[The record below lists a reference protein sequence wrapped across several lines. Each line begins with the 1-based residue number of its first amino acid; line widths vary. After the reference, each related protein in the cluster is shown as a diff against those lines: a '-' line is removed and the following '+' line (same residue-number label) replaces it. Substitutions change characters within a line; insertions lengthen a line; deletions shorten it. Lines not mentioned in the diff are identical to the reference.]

1 MRPDVTDVVPI
12 RRALLSVA
20 DKTGLVDVARALLGA
35 GVALISTGG
44 THAHLRAAGLTV
56 REVSEVTQF
65 PEMMDGR
72 VKTLH
77 PLIHGALLGR
87 SGTDDA
93 AMAAHGIQPIDLLVC
108 NLYPFAATIARP
120 GVTDAEAIEQIDIGG
135 PAMTRAAAKN
145 HARVLIV
152 SDPNDYAAVS
162 AAVQAAG
169 GSTQVLRRRLAGK
182 AFRHTAAYD
191 ADVADYFER
200 TRT

>member
-1 MRPDVTDVVPI
+1 MTDVVPI

-20 DKTGLVDVARALLGA
+20 DKTGLVDLARELARQ

-44 THAHLRAAGLTV
+44 THAHLRAAGLIV

-93 AMAAHGIQPIDLLVC
+93 AMAAHGIQPIDLVVC

-120 GVTDAEAIEQIDIGG
+120 GVTDA
-135 PAMTRAAAKN
+135 T
-145 HARVLIV
+145 
-152 SDPNDYAAVS
+152 
-162 AAVQAAG
+162 
-169 GSTQVLRRRLAGK
+169 
-182 AFRHTAAYD
+182 
-191 ADVADYFER
+191 
-200 TRT
+200 

>member
-1 MRPDVTDVVPI
+1 MTDLVPI
-12 RRALLSVA
+12 RHALLSVA
-20 DKTGLVDVARALLGA
+20 DKTGLGDFARELFEL

-44 THAHLRAAGLTV
+44 THAHLRAVGLSV
-56 REVSEVTQF
+56 REVSEVTRF

-77 PLIHGALLGR
+77 PMIHGALLGR
-87 SGTDDA
+87 SGIDDA
-93 AMAAHGIQPIDLLVC
+93 VMAAHGIQPIDLVVC

-152 SDPNDYAAVS
+152 SDPTDYAVVL
-162 AAVQAAG
+162 AAVRSVG
-169 GSTQVLRRRLAGK
+169 GTTQLLRRQLAEK

-191 ADVADYFER
+191 ADVAAYFEH
-200 TRT
+200 TRS

>member
-1 MRPDVTDVVPI
+1 MTDVVAI

-20 DKTGLVDVARALLGA
+20 DKTGLVDFARDLVRL

-44 THAHLRAAGLTV
+44 THAYLRAAGLAV

-77 PLIHGALLGR
+77 PMIHGALLGR
-87 SGTDDA
+87 TGTDDA
-93 AMAAHGIQPIDLLVC
+93 AMAAHGIQPIDLVVC
-108 NLYPFAATIARP
+108 NLYPFAATIALP

-152 SDPNDYAAVS
+152 CDPSDYAAVS
-162 AAVQAAG
+162 TAVQDAG
-169 GSTQVLRRRLAGK
+169 GSTQILRRRLAEK

-191 ADVADYFER
+191 ADVAGYFER

>member
-1 MRPDVTDVVPI
+1 MTDVVPI

-20 DKTGLVDVARALLGA
+20 DKTGLVEFARELVRS

-44 THAHLRAAGLTV
+44 THAHLRAAGFRV

-65 PEMMDGR
+65 PEMMGGR

-77 PLIHGALLGR
+77 PMIHGALLGR

-93 AMAAHGIQPIDLLVC
+93 AMAAHGIQPIDLVVC

-120 GVTDAEAIEQIDIGG
+120 GVSDAEAIEQIDIGG

-152 SDPNDYAAVS
+152 CDPRDYAAVS

-169 GSTQVLRRRLAGK
+169 GSTQLLRRQLAGK

-191 ADVADYFER
+191 TEVAGYFDR